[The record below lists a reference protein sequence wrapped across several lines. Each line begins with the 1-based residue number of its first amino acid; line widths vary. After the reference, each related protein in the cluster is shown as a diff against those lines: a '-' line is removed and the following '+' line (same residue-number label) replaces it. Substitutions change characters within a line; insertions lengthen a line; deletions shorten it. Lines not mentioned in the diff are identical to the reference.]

1 MIFVVDSNVLFTF
14 FWKFMKFEQSKNFT
28 KQEKNLEFFW
38 KNSVF
43 EGISSKE
50 EIKLFSP
57 EFALKEIN
65 KHSSEIMKKA
75 GLTKDTFEK
84 KKKELLEK
92 VEFIALEE
100 YSDFFKQAELLAK
113 SYSEEEMRRSEA
125 SSTKDAKRPLESEL
139 LKDIDFFALALKLG
153 CSIWTN
159 DKLFKKQSEVSVLT
173 TKEMIELL
181 S

>member
-14 FWKFMKFEQSKNFT
+14 FWKDSA
-28 KQEKNLEFFW
+28 
-38 KNSVF
+38 F
-43 EGISSKE
+43 EGIVSK

-65 KHSSEIMKKA
+65 KHSSEIMKKS
-75 GLTKDTFEK
+75 GLTETEFK
-84 KKKELLEK
+84 KKKEELPK
-92 VEFIALEE
+92 RVKFISLEE
-100 YSDFFKQAELLAK
+100 YSDFLKQAELLAK
-113 SYSEEEMRRSEA
+113 NLSETE
-125 SSTKDAKRPLESEL
+125 KSEL
-139 LKDIDFFALALKLG
+139 LKDIDFLALALKLC

-159 DKLFKKQSEVSVLT
+159 DNLFKKQSEISIFT